1 MRISYW
7 SSDVCSSDLAMS
19 YRDIMVHLTLDPR
32 NAERTRF
39 AIGLARRFNARIS
52 GLYTVPPPNVP
63 YYMGEYIPTELI
75 QKQMDEAQK
84 ATVAAREAF
93 LATCR
98 QAGHEHRWQLGS
110 AAGMAR
116 GCEYVE

>member
-63 YYMGEYIPTELI
+63 YYVGEYITTELL
-75 QKQMDEAQK
+75 Q
-84 ATVAAREAF
+84 
-93 LATCR
+93 
-98 QAGHEHRWQLGS
+98 RWEERRVGKECVGKFRS
-110 AAGMAR
+110 R
-116 GCEYVE
+116 GAPCE